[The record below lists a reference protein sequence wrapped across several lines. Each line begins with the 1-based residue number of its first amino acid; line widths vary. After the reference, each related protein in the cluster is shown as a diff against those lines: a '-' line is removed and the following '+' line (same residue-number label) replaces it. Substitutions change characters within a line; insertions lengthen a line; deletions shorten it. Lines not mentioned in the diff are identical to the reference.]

1 MTDFHFLRPAWLLA
15 LPPLLLLIIWL
26 ARNRLRSR
34 SWQAVCDPE
43 LLPHLLLGRSV
54 RRANWPLWL
63 LLAGLLLTV
72 VALAGPVWQQ
82 RPLPLFRQQSALV
95 ILFDLS
101 RSMQADDLQPSRFLR
116 ARLKIEDLLR
126 QRREGQTAL
135 IVFAADA
142 FTVTPLTE
150 DRHTIEALLKSLDP
164 GIMPEQ
170 GSAPDRAIERGLD
183 LMQQAGLTSGRL
195 LLVTDEDR
203 PQLAMDAAE
212 ALAEQG
218 FELAVLGV
226 GSAAGAPVPLAGGG
240 FLKNSQGDL
249 VVPKLDTSGLRMLA
263 SAGGGSY
270 RTISVDDSDLRTL
283 LNGREEHQLDSGEQ
297 TGHPAAAAGDRWR
310 EEGIWLLWPLTLLA
324 ALAFRRGWLL
334 VVVLVMIMPS
344 PVQAFDWADLWQTAD
359 QQAARSY
366 AQGDFPQAAQ
376 QFRDSRW
383 KAAAL
388 YRAGEFDAAASQL
401 ENPQTADDWYNRG
414 NALARAGGLA
424 EALKSYRA
432 ALQAEPSHVDA
443 RHNLELVEQALRQQQ
458 QEAPENPDGQK
469 KNRRSGE
476 QGDQSGIP
484 KSSPGAP
491 DMQSR
496 ETSRQSQSD
505 GGAGEK
511 QEEKSDEQSSVAE
524 DDQQPSS
531 QPEDAAKGKAGEE
544 DSEPM
549 EGDARVMADQPET
562 NAETAEQRE
571 SQLLLQQIPDDPGG
585 LMRRKF
591 LYQYRQRGQQRQ
603 SDRSW

>member
-1 MTDFHFLRPAWLLA
+1 
-15 LPPLLLLIIWL
+15 
-26 ARNRLRSR
+26 
-34 SWQAVCDPE
+34 VCDPE

-63 LLAGLLLTV
+63 LLAGLLLAV
-72 VALAGPVWQQ
+72 VALAGPVWKQ
-82 RPLPLFRQQSALV
+82 RPQPLFRPQSALV

-164 GIMPEQ
+164 GIMPAQ
-170 GSAPDRAIERGLD
+170 GSSLDKAIERGLD
-183 LMQQAGLTSGRL
+183 LMQQAGLKSGRL

-203 PQLAMDAAE
+203 PGSALDAAE

-218 FELAVLGV
+218 FELEVLGV

-249 VVPKLDTSGLRMLA
+249 VVPRLDASVLRMLA

-270 RTISVDDSDLRTL
+270 RTISVDDSDLWAL
-283 LNGREEHQLDSGEQ
+283 LNGREDRQLDSAERS
-297 TGHPAAAAGDRWR
+297 GHSAAAGGDRWR
-310 EEGIWLLWPLTLLA
+310 EEGVWLLWPLTLLA

-334 VVVLVMIMPS
+334 VPVLVLMLMAPS
-344 PVQAFDWADLWQTAD
+344 PSEALDWQDLWRTAD
-359 QQAARSY
+359 QQAAQSFER
-366 AQGDFPQAAQ
+366 GDFPQAAQ
-376 QFRDSRW
+376 QFRDNRW

-388 YRAGEFDAAASQL
+388 YRAGEFDAAARQL
-401 ENPQTADDWYNRG
+401 EKPQSADDWYNRG
-414 NALARAGGLA
+414 NALAKAGGLT

-432 ALQAEPSHVDA
+432 ALQAEPGHVDA
-443 RHNLELVEQALRQQQ
+443 RYNLELVEEYLRQQRQ
-458 QEAPENPDGQK
+458 DAPENPQGQK
-469 KNRRSGE
+469 KNPSSGE

-491 DMQSR
+491 DMPSP
-496 ETSRQSQSD
+496 ENSLQSQSD
-505 GGAGEK
+505 GGSGEK
-511 QEEKSDEQSSVAE
+511 QEKKSDEQSSVAE

-531 QPEDAAKGKAGEE
+531 RPEETAEGKAGEE
-544 DSEPM
+544 DSKPM
-549 EGDARVMADQPET
+549 GGDARVAADQPET

-585 LMRRKF
+585 LLRRKF
-591 LYQYRQRGQQRQ
+591 LYQYRQRGQQQQ